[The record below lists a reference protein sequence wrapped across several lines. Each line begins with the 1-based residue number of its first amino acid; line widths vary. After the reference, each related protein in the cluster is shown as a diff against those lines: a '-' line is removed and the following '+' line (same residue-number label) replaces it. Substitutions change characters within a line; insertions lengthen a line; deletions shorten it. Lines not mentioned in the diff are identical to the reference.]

1 MAAIQKDVDDTR
13 AALEKNIVVL
23 MERGENLDKLE
34 ENAIELESGAQEFHT
49 GRLLLRLGESR

>member
-1 MAAIQKDVDDTR
+1 MAAIQKEVDETR

-23 MERGENLDKLE
+23 MERGENLEKLE

-49 GRLLLRLGESR
+49 GI